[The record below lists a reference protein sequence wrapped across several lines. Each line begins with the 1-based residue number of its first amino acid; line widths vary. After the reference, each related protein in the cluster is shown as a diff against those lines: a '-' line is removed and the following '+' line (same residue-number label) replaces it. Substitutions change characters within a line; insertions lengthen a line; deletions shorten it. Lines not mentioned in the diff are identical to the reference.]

1 MSENTNNTMKP
12 ELSTWLRKYLDAA
25 VQELN
30 KQQVFDDAFIESKP
44 AWMLPMRILLGKARA
59 QSEPQSYR
67 WFICGE
73 VPFDHIDSSAATT
86 PREALR
92 HFAMK
97 WQVAAERLDEATAVS
112 VIGDAESLYDLA
124 EDDRLWSE

>member
-12 ELSTWLRKYLDAA
+12 ELSTWLREYLDAA

-30 KQQVFDDAFIESKP
+30 KQQVFDDAFIESRP

-73 VPFDHIDSSAATT
+73 VPFDHIDASAATT

-97 WQVAAERLDEATAVS
+97 WQVAAEHLDKATAVA